1 MLVTF
6 TCEAYADITMF
17 GDVAKRLLRMMGHS
31 GNVPGAVRAADLPEA
46 ITSLRQALEHT
57 GQSEAPGPRAADDEP
72 KVSLSQRALPL
83 LELLE
88 AANRK
93 GCSVMWTGSGNQG
106 LADSR

>member
-17 GDVAKRLLRMMGHS
+17 GDIAKRLLKMMGHS
-31 GNVPGAVRAADLPEA
+31 GSVPGAIRAVDLSEA
-46 ITSLRQALEHT
+46 IDTLKKGLEHS
-57 GQSEAPGPRAADDEP
+57 GHGEAPGPRASDAEP

-93 GCSVMWTGSGNQG
+93 QCSVMWTGSGN
-106 LADSR
+106 

>member
-17 GDVAKRLLRMMGHS
+17 GDIAKRLLKMMGHS
-31 GNVPGAVRAADLPEA
+31 GSVPGAIRAADLPEA
-46 ITSLRQALEHT
+46 IATLRQALEHA
-57 GQSEAPGPRAADDEP
+57 GHGEAPGPRAADDER

-88 AANRK
+88 AASRSE
-93 GCSVMWTGSGNQG
+93 CSVMWTGTGT
-106 LADSR
+106 